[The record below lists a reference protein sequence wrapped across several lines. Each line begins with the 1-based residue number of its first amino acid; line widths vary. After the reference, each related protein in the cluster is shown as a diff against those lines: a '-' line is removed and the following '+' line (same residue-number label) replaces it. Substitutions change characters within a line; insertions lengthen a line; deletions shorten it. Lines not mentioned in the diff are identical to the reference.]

1 LYLYAQAHAPEL
13 KGDELFPRIALDYL
27 PTGIGL
33 IFIIGLISAL
43 FPSADGAIT
52 ALTSSFC
59 IDILGMQRDQK
70 STEEQ
75 KMRLRKNVHLAFAGV
90 FLLFVFYFKWLDDKS
105 IINVL
110 LDIAGYTYG
119 PLLGLFAFGILTKR
133 SVVDKLTPVICVIAP
148 LITIGLSYIP
158 AEKMGGY
165 KFGLELLIIN
175 GALTFLGLY
184 IFSKKKTV

>member
-1 LYLYAQAHAPEL
+1 
-13 KGDELFPRIALDYL
+13 
-27 PTGIGL
+27 
-33 IFIIGLISAL
+33 
-43 FPSADGAIT
+43 
-52 ALTSSFC
+52 
-59 IDILGMQRDQK
+59 MQRDQK

-133 SVVDKLTPVICVIAP
+133 SVMDKLTPVICVIAP

-184 IFSKKKTV
+184 IFSKKKLD